1 MSNIKII
8 KSFLIDEHKDKLI
21 INQLSDH
28 IGQFYINLVYHFCE
42 KLEIKVVNDE
52 NFIEKETQNLFSDK
66 KIYIYQTKNKKS
78 LEKILEMDDK
88 IIIISEYKV
97 FKEYAKKILS
107 INGYNYIKD
116 ITYYIKEELKID
128 NLSIVEFC
136 VNNPYL
142 AFSEISKYLINSNG
156 YVSDTNIT
164 EKNDFILNLRKQL
177 FNLKRNNRNI
187 RYIYENIKKEATYNL
202 IF

>member
-1 MSNIKII
+1 MN
-8 KSFLIDEHKDKLI
+8 
-21 INQLSDH
+21 
-28 IGQFYINLVYHFCE
+28 
-42 KLEIKVVNDE
+42 
-52 NFIEKETQNLFSDK
+52 
-66 KIYIYQTKNKKS
+66 
-78 LEKILEMDDK
+78 DK

-128 NLSIVEFC
+128 NLSIIEFC

-187 RYIYENIKKEATYNL
+187 RYIYENIKKEATYKKFNFL
-202 IF
+202 IY